1 VIIVSDTSCL
11 LNLAIIGRLEL
22 LRELYGTMMIPTA
35 VYHELVRKG
44 AGMPGAAAIETAEWI
59 VVKEPR
65 NRALVKTLQMQ
76 IHPGEAEAIALALD
90 LMADLLLLDERKA
103 RVVAAQ
109 LGLNFT
115 GLLGLLAEAK
125 QKGHIPTVKPVLDA
139 LITQARFWVHPAL
152 YNHVLETVGE

>member
-1 VIIVSDTSCL
+1 
-11 LNLAIIGRLEL
+11 
-22 LRELYGTMMIPTA
+22 
-35 VYHELVRKG
+35 
-44 AGMPGAAAIETAEWI
+44 
-59 VVKEPR
+59 
-65 NRALVKTLQMQ
+65 MQ